1 MRLSIVPN
9 PITYSNARRSA
20 VVAGHAV
27 SSALVIRA
35 ILAGHISGIILS
47 FHILSDKVRAAVR
60 IHHILSGLSVD
71 VTRNILFIQ
80 HIVTT
85 RNHFQICIRIGMRYI
100 FSNAGFELL
109 KFHVLSSEV
118 AAAVLVHHILSVHN
132 IVIIRNIVIIEPV
145 NDIVRSIDPIKNGH
159 ITGNFYSSQ

>member
-1 MRLSIVPN
+1 MRLDIVPN

-35 ILAGHISGIILS
+35 ILAGHILS
-47 FHILSDKVRAAVR
+47 FHILSSEVRAAIR
-60 IHHILSGLSVD
+60 IHHVLSGL
-71 VTRNILFIQ
+71 I
-80 HIVTT
+80 
-85 RNHFQICIRIGMRYI
+85 IRI
-100 FSNAGFELL
+100 
-109 KFHVLSSEV
+109 
-118 AAAVLVHHILSVHN
+118 

-145 NDIVRSIDPIKNGH
+145 NNIVHSIDPIKNGH